1 MYRNET
7 LDDYL
12 NREFAKEGLVS
23 KKAKPAKKMKK
34 AKIKKEKKQWSKKVK
49 ALLISSVA
57 VLSAAVIGTTAFLA
71 NHFGNKKKKYDTN
84 SKNETY
90 SISDLGLEEEIT
102 SSEDSIYI
110 DATNGIDAKQ
120 IVSKNGKLYVNS
132 KAAEKSSEVGK
143 SVIDTKGGTLEVK
156 SNGKV
161 YEKNN
166 SEYQVVDKNGNVTSS
181 GTKDSTGAPNGYV
194 YDSVIGGYVKP
205 EEAGKYVRD
214 ENGHIVSKEDYEAR
228 NNANTT
234 SSSISSND
242 TSKGNALSSNTSSSS
257 TISKVEENGHYNAD
271 GTYTIYGMTFE
282 TKEDFEQY
290 VLQGYEGYGLVNG
303 IMKPMTKEMEEAKQK
318 TK

>member
-12 NREFAKEGLVS
+12 NREFAKEGLVNT
-23 KKAKPAKKMKK
+23 KTKPAKKMKK
-34 AKIKKEKKQWSKKVK
+34 AKIKKEKKQHSKKAK

-57 VLSAAVIGTTAFLA
+57 VLSAAVIGATAFLA

-84 SKNETY
+84 SKKETY
-90 SISDLGLEEEIT
+90 SISDLGLEEEVN
-102 SSEDSIYI
+102 SSEDSIYT
-110 DATNGIDAKQ
+110 DATNGIDTKQ

-194 YDSVIGGYVKP
+194 YDPVIGGYVKP

-214 ENGHIVSKEDYEAR
+214 ENGDLVSKEDYEAR
-228 NNANTT
+228 NNSNKT
-234 SSSISSND
+234 SSSTSSSN
-242 TSKGNALSSNTSSSS
+242 TSSSNTSSSNTSSSS
-257 TISKVEENGHYNAD
+257 TISEVEEKGHYNAD

-290 VLQGYEGYGLVNG
+290 VLQGYQGYGLVNG

>member
-23 KKAKPAKKMKK
+23 TKSKPAKKIKKANAKKKNKKWSKK
-34 AKIKKEKKQWSKKVK
+34 AKAIF
-49 ALLISSVA
+49 ISSVA
-57 VLSAAVIGTTAFLA
+57 LLSAVIVGTTTFFTS
-71 NHFGNKKKKYDTN
+71 HFGNKKKKYDTN
-84 SKNETY
+84 SKKDTY
-90 SISDLGLEEEIT
+90 SISDLGLEEDVISNEN
-102 SSEDSIYI
+102 SIYS
-110 DATNGIDAKQ
+110 DATNGIDTNE

-132 KAAEKSSEVGK
+132 AAAGNSSNVGK
-143 SVIDTKGGTLEVK
+143 SVVDTKGGTLEVK

-166 SEYQVVDKNGNVTSS
+166 SEYEVVDKNGNVTSS

-194 YDSVIGGYVKP
+194 YDPVIGGYVKP
-205 EEAGKYVRD
+205 EEAGKYVKD

-228 NNANTT
+228 NNQNKT
-234 SSSISSND
+234 SSSVS
-242 TSKGNALSSNTSSSS
+242 SSNTSSSS
-257 TISKVEENGHYNAD
+257 TVSKVEENGHYNAD

-282 TKEDFEQY
+282 SKEDFEQY
-290 VLQGYEGYGLVNG
+290 VLQGYQGYGLVNG

>member
-57 VLSAAVIGTTAFLA
+57 VLGAAVIGTTAFLA

-110 DATNGIDAKQ
+110 DATNGIDTKQ

-228 NNANTT
+228 NNSNTT
-234 SSSISSND
+234 SNSTSSS
-242 TSKGNALSSNTSSSS
+242 TSSSS
-257 TISKVEENGHYNAD
+257 TISEVEVKGHYNAD

>member
-23 KKAKPAKKMKK
+23 KKAKPAKKIKK
-34 AKIKKEKKQWSKKVK
+34 AKIKKEKKKGSKKVK

-110 DATNGIDAKQ
+110 DATNGIDTKQ

-228 NNANTT
+228 NNSNTT
-234 SSSISSND
+234 SNSTSSS
-242 TSKGNALSSNTSSSS
+242 TSSSNTSSSNTPSSS
-257 TISKVEENGHYNAD
+257 TISEVEVKGHYNAD

>member
-49 ALLISSVA
+49 AIIISSVA

-110 DATNGIDAKQ
+110 DATNGIDTKQ

-228 NNANTT
+228 NNSNTT
-234 SSSISSND
+234 SNSTSSS
-242 TSKGNALSSNTSSSS
+242 TSSSNTPSSS
-257 TISKVEENGHYNAD
+257 TISEVEVKGHYNAD

>member
-49 ALLISSVA
+49 AIIISSVA

-110 DATNGIDAKQ
+110 DATNGIDTKQ

-228 NNANTT
+228 NNSNTT
-234 SSSISSND
+234 SNSTSSS
-242 TSKGNALSSNTSSSS
+242 TSSSNTSSSNTPSSS
-257 TISKVEENGHYNAD
+257 TISEVEVKGHYNAD